1 MQPKYRIL
9 TYSNNLYV
17 VQAKWFIFWLTESEQ
32 FEKLSDA
39 KSYVENLKI
48 LATKPKLVDISY
60 ID

>member
-1 MQPKYRIL
+1 MTKYRIL

-17 VQAKWFIFWLTESEQ
+17 VQTKWFFLWLTESEQ
-32 FEKLSDA
+32 FETLADA

>member
-1 MQPKYRIL
+1 MAKYRIL
-9 TYSNNLYV
+9 TFSNNLFV
-17 VQAKWFIFWLTESEQ
+17 VHTKWLFFWISESEQ
-32 FEKLSDA
+32 FETLADA